1 MKDKKEVSHLQKNS
15 EDKRG
20 QNPSGKIQDTS
31 NSNISIQTV
40 KTNSD
45 IQILLYNISLEHSAI
60 VQYLYHIF
68 TIDDANITSE
78 IEEIARQEM
87 RHMKW
92 FAEKVLELGGKLKI
106 SRVEE
111 EIKPNFPYIRNML
124 KSDVEAEELAIKTY
138 ISQIEKVKSDD
149 VKILLERVVQD
160 EMAHREQFSQL
171 LISVPEDK
179 KIKISEAEGEGEGT
193 ILDFLNEEYKSI
205 IEYLH
210 AFFLAKNPELKNIL
224 FDIAVE
230 SMVHLG
236 WIGEKLGEVGFLPK
250 LRRYETEAHIPEL
263 HQKIRQKIDFEKRA
277 IEIYKKGV
285 DKIKSDDIK
294 KLAERIVKQEEYH
307 VYRLEK
313 FLGKIHKLALGSL
326 KKRK

>member
-1 MKDKKEVSHLQKNS
+1 MKNTDVE
-15 EDKRG
+15 
-20 QNPSGKIQDTS
+20 
-31 NSNISIQTV
+31 
-40 KTNSD
+40 
-45 IQILLYNISLEHSAI
+45 ILLYNISLEHSAI
-60 VQYLYHIF
+60 IQYLYHIF
-68 TIDDANITSE
+68 TIDDKNITSE

-106 SRVEE
+106 SRIDE

-138 ISQIEKVKSDD
+138 LGQIKKVKNDD

-160 EMAHREQFSQL
+160 EMAHKNEFLEL
-171 LISVPEDK
+171 LKSVPEDK
-179 KIKISEAEGEGEGT
+179 KVKVGEGQVNKDGEIT
-193 ILDFLNEEYKSI
+193 IFDFLNEEYKSI

-210 AFFLAKNPELKNIL
+210 SFFLAKNPELKNIL

-236 WIGEKLGEVGFLPK
+236 WIGEKLGEAGVLPELK
-250 LRRYETEAHIPEL
+250 RYETESQVPEL
-263 HQKIRQKIDFEKRA
+263 HLKIKQKIDFEKKA
-277 IEIYKKGV
+277 IEIYKKGL

-294 KLAERIVKQEEYH
+294 ELAERVVKQEEYH
-307 VYRLEK
+307 VYRLER
-313 FLGKIHKLALGSL
+313 FLGKVHKITVGSL
-326 KKRK
+326 KKKQDN